1 MKKSIF
7 IFLTLLSLTITAQ
20 DWQLKISSNVYLRK
34 WKLTTKPDKQEETI
48 GGAVITLYKAGGIK
62 VGQTTSEG
70 DGSFTVMVPA
80 NGEFYIIVSYPGCN
94 SKRMSVST
102 KNVPEKYIDANFKPA
117 FKITGGF
124 IMVKPYPKINYNEL
138 NQDLIRVEFSED
150 KKAFKDTEGGTEQG
164 LNIVGKIYDAEDELF
179 KKFCGLN
186 KSGDAALAVP
196 DCPLAKKL
204 YNEALTLIP
213 GEEYPT
219 TQLSK
224 VGDCEKAAQD
234 AAAKAKADAEAKAK
248 ADADAKAK
256 EEADKLAKEQAKKQE
271 AEAKAKADAD
281 AKAKEEADKL
291 AKEQAKKQEAEAK
304 AKADADA
311 KAKEEADKL
320 AKEQAKKQEA
330 EAKAKADAEAK
341 AKEEADKLAKEQAK
355 KDKEKAKQEHLQKEK
370 EALEKIKQEEI
381 AEDKAKLKKQQEQE
395 EENRKKKEEEKIAKE
410 KAKKEHQQKEKEAL
424 ERIKQ
429 EELAEDKA
437 KLKKQQEEDEARRLK
452 YETEQKEKNAEPKQG
467 DNKYSIPQV
476 LGGNKFKEYV
486 TKGDDDFKFK
496 RYTEA
501 KKNYEEALKLK
512 PNDPNVTKKLND
524 CNTKLQTK

>member
-330 EAKAKADAEAK
+330 EAKAKADADAK

-355 KDKEKAKQEHLQKEK
+355 KQEAEAKAK
-370 EALEKIKQEEI
+370 AD
-381 AEDKAKLKKQQEQE
+381 ADAKAKEEADKLAKEQAKKQS
-395 EENRKKKEEEKIAKE
+395 RSK
-410 KAKKEHQQKEKEAL
+410 
-424 ERIKQ
+424 
-429 EELAEDKA
+429 
-437 KLKKQQEEDEARRLK
+437 
-452 YETEQKEKNAEPKQG
+452 
-467 DNKYSIPQV
+467 S
-476 LGGNKFKEYV
+476 
-486 TKGDDDFKFK
+486 
-496 RYTEA
+496 
-501 KKNYEEALKLK
+501 
-512 PNDPNVTKKLND
+512 
-524 CNTKLQTK
+524 